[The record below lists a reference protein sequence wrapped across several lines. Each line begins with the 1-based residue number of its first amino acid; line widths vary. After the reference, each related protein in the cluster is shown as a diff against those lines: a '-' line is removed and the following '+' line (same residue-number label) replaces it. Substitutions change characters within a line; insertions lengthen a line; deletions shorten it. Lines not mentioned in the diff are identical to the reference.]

1 MEQRANE
8 VFSRYAKMYY
18 DDNFYTSVYFFD
30 TGVDSGFGSCWLIK
44 KIRGEG
50 DGIEQGV
57 WDATHVVTTNV
68 DNAKNSAKY
77 RVNSTVFFQ
86 LDATNEASFG
96 TLDCGCTAM
105 KVKED
110 YLNIDAKSQA
120 DISQFHLRNIGKLIE
135 ANEGE
140 LRSDLHGNY
149 INKTKLIINTGRYGY
164 GY

>member
-1 MEQRANE
+1 
-8 VFSRYAKMYY
+8 
-18 DDNFYTSVYFFD
+18 
-30 TGVDSGFGSCWLIK
+30 
-44 KIRGEG
+44 
-50 DGIEQGV
+50 
-57 WDATHVVTTNV
+57 
-68 DNAKNSAKY
+68 
-77 RVNSTVFFQ
+77 
-86 LDATNEASFG
+86 
-96 TLDCGCTAM
+96 M